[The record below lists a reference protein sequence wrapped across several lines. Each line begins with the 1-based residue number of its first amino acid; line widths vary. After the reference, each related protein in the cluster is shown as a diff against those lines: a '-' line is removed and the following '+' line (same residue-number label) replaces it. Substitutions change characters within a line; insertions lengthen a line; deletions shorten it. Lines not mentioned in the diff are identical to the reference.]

1 MLEPTLKDYGNRS
14 RRNSGSGYSS
24 SGPNR
29 PPALGGRSPQSSF
42 DSNGDVG
49 QISLN
54 FMRINGN
61 IASNVL
67 KGTGPTTTASASA
80 AAAAATTSKSNQH
93 STSHFP
99 VGLNVSLHSNNG
111 GGTTTTTTTVT
122 NPIHSHSLHSHSPHS
137 HSNSTTT
144 ASNIDGRNGISRVG
158 STPITIEQ
166 TSPASAFTKR
176 KESWQFRKT
185 SDPVKISIEGM

>member
-1 MLEPTLKDYGNRS
+1 MDLG
-14 RRNSGSGYSS
+14 GSGFSAG
-24 SGPNR
+24 GPNR

-67 KGTGPTTTASASA
+67 KGTNVTPTTTAT
-80 AAAAATTSKSNQH
+80 TTSKFNQH
-93 STSHFP
+93 HP
-99 VGLNVSLHSNNG
+99 VGLNVALHSNNG
-111 GGTTTTTTTVT
+111 GGTTTSTTIV
-122 NPIHSHSLHSHSPHS
+122 NPSSASSHHPQHPHS
-137 HSNSTTT
+137 FHATSSTSPSASAAA
-144 ASNIDGRNGISRVG
+144 ASNIIDGRNGGISRVG

-166 TSPASAFTKR
+166 TAAAKR

-185 SDPVKISIEGM
+185 SDPVKISIE